1 MDRLDIVFLYGGGGV
16 SLELMLDLWSIS
28 HFIAP
33 EVTVSGGYT
42 CTDQWLQEVCIS
54 SSS

>member
-33 EVTVSGGYT
+33 QMTVTGGYT
-42 CTDQWLQEVCIS
+42 RTDSMASRGMYLS
-54 SSS
+54 SS